1 MITKLKE
8 RFNNWLYRKAMKI
21 VVKELRKDKRPG
33 SMYFAWQYNLAMV
46 FYEQYTVMAEKNGW
60 NKCKSKAVQ
69 TREAM
74 EFNQAAKN
82 FLEILI
88 KQK

>member
-1 MITKLKE
+1 MKRLKE
-8 RFNNWLYRKAMKI
+8 AFSNWIYRLAMKI
-21 VVKELRKDKRPG
+21 VVRELRKDKRPG
-33 SMYFAWQYNLAMV
+33 SMYFAWQSNLAMV
-46 FYEQYTVMAEKNGW
+46 FYDRYLSMSEKNGW

-82 FLEILI
+82 FLELLI
-88 KQK
+88 K